1 MKQARKLITIC
12 SSLALLFLTSCRVQ
26 KDSPAV
32 NSPSSDTVVSTTPP
46 FQTKEPE
53 RYRAT
58 RTITSVTADGK
69 TTVEKFSQAKDGEL
83 RRVVYES
90 RSRPSVILNL
100 AQGDFILL
108 PDEKVYAEQ
117 VGAEV
122 PLTPDEEESSPER
135 LLYTDI
141 VKSSYQKLG
150 TESLSGRNT
159 EKYRVVVN
167 ATLPKGVSTSETL
180 IWIDAVLGMPV
191 RSETRL
197 SDGSSVTMEVSD
209 ISLEVDKNLFQ
220 VPNDYKKITFTEL
233 LSHLA
238 KP

>member
-1 MKQARKLITIC
+1 MAIC

-46 FQTKEPE
+46 FRTKEPE

-58 RTITSVTADGK
+58 CTITSVTADGK

-83 RRVVYES
+83 RRVDYES
-90 RSRPSVILNL
+90 RSPPSVMLYL
-100 AQGDFILL
+100 TQGDFILR
-108 PDEKVYAEQ
+108 PDEKVYAERER
-117 VGAEV
+117 ADV
-122 PLTPDEEESSPER
+122 PLTLDEEESSPER
-135 LLYTDI
+135 LLYGDI

-180 IWIDAVLGMPV
+180 IWIDEVLGIPI
-191 RSETRL
+191 RSETTL
-197 SDGSSVTMEVSD
+197 PDGSGATMELSE
-209 ISLEVDKNLFQ
+209 ISLEVDKSLFQ
-220 VPNDYKKITFTEL
+220 VPEDYKKITYAEMMQ
-233 LSHLA
+233 HMA
-238 KP
+238 KE

>member
-1 MKQARKLITIC
+1 M
-12 SSLALLFLTSCRVQ
+12 
-26 KDSPAV
+26 
-32 NSPSSDTVVSTTPP
+32 NSPSSDTVISTTPP
-46 FQTKEPE
+46 FRTKEPE

-58 RTITSVTADGK
+58 CTITSVTADGK

-83 RRVVYES
+83 RRVDYEF
-90 RSRPSVILNL
+90 RSGPSITLNL
-100 AQGDFILL
+100 SQGDFILR
-108 PDEKVYAEQ
+108 PVEKVYAKRER
-117 VGAEV
+117 VEVDV

-150 TESLSGRNT
+150 RESLSGRNT

-180 IWIDAVLGMPV
+180 IWIDEVLGIPI
-191 RSETRL
+191 RSEMRL
-197 SDGSSVTMEVSD
+197 PDGSGGTMELSE

-220 VPNDYKKITFTEL
+220 IPNDYKKITYAEMIQYLTNQ
-233 LSHLA
+233 
-238 KP
+238 

>member
-1 MKQARKLITIC
+1 MKQARKLIAIC

-26 KDSPAV
+26 KDSPAM
-32 NSPSSDTVVSTTPP
+32 NGPSSDAVISTTPP
-46 FQTKEPE
+46 YRTKEPE
-53 RYRAT
+53 RYRA
-58 RTITSVTADGK
+58 RCTITSVTADGK

-83 RRVVYES
+83 RRVDYES
-90 RSRPSVILNL
+90 RPRPSIMLYL
-100 AQGDFILL
+100 AQGDFILR
-108 PDEKVYAEQ
+108 PDEKVYAERERAD
-117 VGAEV
+117 VL
-122 PLTPDEEESSPER
+122 LTPDEEESSPEQ

-180 IWIDAVLGMPV
+180 IWIDEVLGIPI

-197 SDGSSVTMEVSD
+197 SDGSGGTMELSE

-220 VPNDYKKITFTEL
+220 VPNDYKKITYAEMIE
-233 LSHLA
+233 HLT
-238 KP
+238 KQ